1 MAPNL
6 LGKVARLARS
16 LRADQAKPDDAFA
29 APFLEGGEG
38 VVYLGMDPRDREHA
52 CRVANAL
59 LAVKP
64 DAAPPLVAAA
74 LLHDCGKSVRPYR
87 VWERVLAGLVPMR
100 FAERLPISFV
110 QVRARHPKLGADML
124 RAVHARPEVVRLVER
139 HHTPGGDPDA
149 RLLHD
154 LDDLE

>member
-6 LGKVARLARS
+6 PGKIARLARS
-16 LRADQAKPDDAFA
+16 LRADQAAPDDAFA
-29 APFLEGGEG
+29 ASFLEGGEG
-38 VVYLGMDPRDREHA
+38 VVYLAMDPRDREHA
-52 CRVANAL
+52 CRVAKAL
-59 LAVKP
+59 RTVRP
-64 DAAPPLVAAA
+64 HAPTHLVAAA

-100 FAERLPISFV
+100 FAQRLPVSFV
-110 QVRARHPKLGADML
+110 QVRARHPQLGADML
-124 RAVHARPEVVRLVER
+124 RAAHARPEVVRLVER
-139 HHTPGGDPDA
+139 HHTPGDDPDA